1 MNLFLIALSG
11 NNYFL
16 NQLKIR
22 QGGRKVLILAFKK
35 LKNKKNNNMKE
46 FLKNRGSVRDYLDKE
61 VSEELLEDLLS
72 QAAQSSNTGN
82 MQTYS
87 VVVTREEEMKK
98 RLAPLHFNQ
107 RMITGAP
114 VVLTFCADYNL
125 FTRWCKERNAEPGYD
140 NFLSFYCAT
149 IDATIWAQTFCVAA
163 EAVGLGICYLGT
175 VSYNATEIAEVLGLP
190 ELVIPVVTITVGYP
204 KEEPKVSDRLP
215 IKSLIHNEKYEEKN
229 VDEAFSYK
237 ESLPEM
243 QAYVKENNKETLAQ
257 VFTDIR
263 YTKKNN
269 EFFSEKLLDLV
280 KNNWSK

>member
-1 MNLFLIALSG
+1 
-11 NNYFL
+11 
-16 NQLKIR
+16 
-22 QGGRKVLILAFKK
+22 
-35 LKNKKNNNMKE
+35 MKE
-46 FLKNRGSVRDYLDKE
+46 ILTNRGSVRDYSEKQ
-61 VSEELLEDLLS
+61 VSDELLEELLSE
-72 QAAQSSNTGN
+72 AAQSSNTGN

-87 VVVTREEEMKK
+87 VVVTRNEEMKK

-163 EAVGLGICYLGT
+163 EAAGLGICYLGT
-175 VSYNATEIAEVLGLP
+175 TTYNAEEIAEVLGLP
-190 ELVIPVVTITVGYP
+190 SLVLPVTTITVGYP
-204 KEEPKVSDRLP
+204 SDAPKVSDRLP
-215 IKSLIHNEKYEEKN
+215 VKSLIHYEKYEEKDI
-229 VDEAFSYK
+229 DEAFSAK
-237 ESLPEM
+237 EALPEM
-243 QAYVKENNKETLAQ
+243 QQYVKENNKETLAQ

-269 EFFSEKLLDLV
+269 EFFGDKLWETI
-280 KNNWSK
+280 KKKF

>member
-1 MNLFLIALSG
+1 MKNLLT
-11 NNYFL
+11 
-16 NQLKIR
+16 
-22 QGGRKVLILAFKK
+22 
-35 LKNKKNNNMKE
+35 
-46 FLKNRGSVRDYLDKE
+46 NRGSVRDYLDKE
-61 VSEELLEDLLS
+61 VSNELLEDLLS

-87 VVVTREEEMKK
+87 VVVTRNEEMKK
-98 RLAPLHFNQ
+98 RLAPLYFNQ
-107 RMITGAP
+107 RLITGAP

-175 VSYNATEIAEVLGLP
+175 TTYNAEEIAEALGLP
-190 ELVIPVVTITVGYP
+190 ELVLPVTTITVGYP
-204 KEEPKVSDRLP
+204 ASEIKISDRLP

-229 VDEAFSYK
+229 IDEAFSAK
-237 ESLPEM
+237 EALPEM
-243 QAYVKENNKETLAQ
+243 QNYVKENNKETLAQ

-269 EFFSEKLLDLV
+269 EYFGEKLLKTV
-280 KNNWSK
+280 EKKF

>member
-1 MNLFLIALSG
+1 
-11 NNYFL
+11 
-16 NQLKIR
+16 
-22 QGGRKVLILAFKK
+22 
-35 LKNKKNNNMKE
+35 MKE

-149 IDATIWAQTFCVAA
+149 IDATIWSQTFCVAA

-204 KEEPKVSDRLP
+204 KEVPKVSDRLP

-237 ESLPEM
+237 ELLPEM